1 MIKLMFVEDDP
12 DQLMVYEF
20 KFSREGIL
28 MIPAKDRDE
37 VFEHIVDK
45 PDIILLDVLL
55 REDNGLDIL
64 EKLKQDDRYA
74 HIPVIVFSNFD
85 KQEARDRAES
95 LGAIDYIIKSQTDPI
110 EMTKK
115 IKDFIETGVYTKGLA
130 MNDAM

>member
-1 MIKLMFVEDDP
+1 MFVEDDP